1 MADRRTFLLPW
12 PRETTTHPD
21 PSWRACLPGRRL
33 PRQPLHR
40 KRNRHRSHCRAR
52 GSEPAGHRPAD
63 NDQSRSVL
71 AICGPVRAEPHQLR
85 LFQTRFRSNP
95 SKEYLMTS
103 RLSGILTALTTPFT
117 SDGPIDETTLR
128 RVVDRSIDG
137 GVDGVVA
144 CGSTG
149 EFAALSNV
157 ERRQVVETVI
167 DQTAGRVPVIAQTGA
182 VSTAEAIELSK
193 HAEAAGASVLMV
205 VAPYYE
211 PLTVEET
218 VHYLKTVADAVTIPI
233 MLYNLPVATGVN
245 LTPELVGRLATEVD
259 NIQYIKDTSADM
271 VLAGQLIHNYGDVIS
286 TFVGWDSLLLAAL
299 TEGAAG
305 VMSGSANVIPGH
317 LVSIHRALQ
326 KGELDRARRE
336 WSQIFPLID
345 AITSVPYNSAVKA
358 ALDAIGFPVGSCR
371 KPILELDPDTAATIA
386 AAASA
391 LPALS
396 AAK

>member
-1 MADRRTFLLPW
+1 
-12 PRETTTHPD
+12 
-21 PSWRACLPGRRL
+21 
-33 PRQPLHR
+33 
-40 KRNRHRSHCRAR
+40 
-52 GSEPAGHRPAD
+52 
-63 NDQSRSVL
+63 
-71 AICGPVRAEPHQLR
+71 
-85 LFQTRFRSNP
+85 
-95 SKEYLMTS
+95 MTS
-103 RLSGILTALTTPFT
+103 RLSGILTALATPFT
-117 SDGPIDETTLR
+117 SDGPIDESALR

-149 EFAALSNV
+149 EFAAMSNA
-157 ERRQVVETVI
+157 ERRKVVETVI

-193 HAEAAGASVLMV
+193 HAEDAGASVLMI

-211 PLTVEET
+211 PLTIGET
-218 VHYLKTVADAVTIPI
+218 VHYLKTVADEVTIPI
-233 MLYNLPVATGVN
+233 MLYNLPVATGVT
-245 LTPELVGRLATEVD
+245 LTPDVVGRLATEVD

-317 LVSIHRALQ
+317 LVSIHRALLS
-326 KGELDRARRE
+326 GELDRARRE

-345 AITSVPYNSAVKA
+345 AITTAPYNAAVKA
-358 ALDAIGFPVGSCR
+358 AMDAVGFPVGSCR
-371 KPILELDPDTAATIA
+371 QPVLDLDPGAAATISA
-386 AAASA
+386 AAVAIP
-391 LPALS
+391 LLS
-396 AAK
+396 AAR